1 MQTINYYCD
10 LCNAKIIYGRKRL
23 LLIVDIDDDGGEEDI
38 MEQIIHSD
46 SYDLCPS
53 CAKALKDWIDNR
65 GMEVVDEKS
74 EESMSDYIERTTESR
89 GDNPGHD
96 GVPGPP
102 GEVVFC
108 KDCDYIE
115 YSDCYGECGR
125 GYLGIVKPYDYCSRG
140 MRRDKEADT

>member
-46 SYDLCPS
+46 GYDLCPS

-65 GMEVVDEKS
+65 GMEVVDEKA
-74 EESMSDYIERTTESR
+74 R
-89 GDNPGHD
+89 
-96 GVPGPP
+96 
-102 GEVVFC
+102 
-108 KDCDYIE
+108 K
-115 YSDCYGECGR
+115 
-125 GYLGIVKPYDYCSRG
+125 
-140 MRRDKEADT
+140 A